1 MVGKKKIALIL
12 CSILAV
18 TSLVACT
25 KKDEKKKIG
34 ITQIVA
40 HPALDSAKEGF
51 VAALKE
57 KGFEDGKNITIDEKN
72 AQGDISTANQ
82 IAQGFVSDKK
92 DLIFAIATP
101 TAQAAYNATKDIP
114 IVFTAV
120 TDPVAAGL
128 VKDIKSPGTNCTGTS
143 DNVSIADQLKY
154 LVKILPNAKTIGVVY
169 NTSEANSLVQV
180 KSLKEEAAKLG
191 LSVKEAGVSNV
202 NDIDQSLNS
211 ILGSIDVLY
220 TPTDNTV
227 ANSYDLIGKRCL
239 DKKVPIFG
247 AESAVVKKGGL
258 VTAGIDYY
266 ELGKQAGYK
275 AADVLNGKKPQDIEV
290 GYMTDLKVTVNTDAA
305 AKLGITIPE
314 DVLKD
319 AEKVTGGVN

>member
-18 TSLVACT
+18 TSLVACGKT
-25 KKDEKKKIG
+25 TTNKKIG
-34 ITQIVA
+34 ITQIIA

-120 TDPVAAGL
+120 TDPVASGL

-154 LVKILPNAKTIGVVY
+154 LVKISPNAKTIGVVY

-180 KSLKEEAAKLG
+180 KSLKEEAAKIG

-227 ANSYDLIGKRCL
+227 ASSYDLIGKRCL

-275 AADVLNGKKPQDIEV
+275 AAEVLNGKKPQDIEV

-314 DVLKD
+314 DILKD